1 MYTQVILFKQIKK
14 YVLFVLYFFCVR
26 AQLAMHFIA
35 SRLTLLLLFDEYG
48 KMSHPIYLEAK

>member
-1 MYTQVILFKQIKK
+1 MFCLCYI
-14 YVLFVLYFFCVR
+14 YFFCVG